1 MCSVFMLSPTGLTSQ
16 SGLRGRSEGGR
27 AAEPISEGRPS
38 KGGVPV
44 FGKTYSLTLTNK
56 YVMKVLSVS
65 NDSRRLKYKAA
76 RCIYTL
82 PTVRDHPAQNLLS
95 QKLLKPVVVR
105 ILLSL

>member
-1 MCSVFMLSPTGLTSQ
+1 MPDVSEPLEHFGLNVFCVYVITHWSNKSVRSRDVRRVVVLLAPF
-16 SGLRGRSEGGR
+16 LR
-27 AAEPISEGRPS
+27 A
-38 KGGVPV
+38 VPQRD
-44 FGKTYSLTLTNK
+44 
-56 YVMKVLSVS
+56 VMKVLSVS